1 MKSKIKRVQSVRLL
15 NSEYP
20 LFVSQLVAI
29 FQKYDL
35 TLLHLKKAFEK
46 LLALW
51 PMVAKIKEQDLS
63 NALSNLMQELDTER
77 DTLIKAIIANVK
89 TAGKL
94 TLASLPPHVA
104 VMKRFLKTLGSDIS
118 KANYHSS
125 TKLTNDLFVDY
136 DAKQDVQTAV
146 EALSLRIYFDH
157 LRTVNTQFAELYMQR
172 NEDDAAV
179 EKVDTRAI
187 RTETDKAL
195 TGVLDAFEFCSGEY
209 DDLDY
214 ATPAD
219 ELNEL
224 IARYKSEL
232 KARATRAKEGKNVSK
247 EEPITGAAI

>member
-35 TLLHLKKAFEK
+35 TLLHLKKVFEK

-63 NALSNLMQELDTER
+63 NALSNLMQDLDTER

-118 KANYHSS
+118 KANYRSS
-125 TKLTNDLFVDY
+125 TKLTNDLLADY
-136 DAKQDVQTAV
+136 DAKPDVQTAV
-146 EALSLRIYFDH
+146 EALSLKIYFDH
-157 LRTVNTQFAELYMQR
+157 LRTVNNRFAELYLQR
-172 NEDDAAV
+172 NEDDAFV

-187 RTETDKAL
+187 RMETDKAL
-195 TGVLDAFEFCSGEY
+195 TDLFDAFEFCSGEY
-209 DDLDY
+209 EELDY
-214 ATPAD
+214 QTLAN

-224 IARYKSEL
+224 TGKCKSDL
-232 KARATRAKEGKNVSK
+232 KARATRAKEDKGVSK
-247 EEPITGAAI
+247 EEPVTVESK